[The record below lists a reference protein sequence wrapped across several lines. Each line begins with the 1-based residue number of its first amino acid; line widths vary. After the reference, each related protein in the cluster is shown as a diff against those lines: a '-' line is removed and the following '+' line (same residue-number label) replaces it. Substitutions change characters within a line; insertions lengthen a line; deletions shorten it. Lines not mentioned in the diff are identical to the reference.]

1 MKCVQAFFTKRFG
14 LAFEGV
20 PMLETDVNR
29 EVDLDREIKAS
40 GYFEE
45 EDEQLIERVGQQ
57 LLDNACGD
65 NE

>member
-1 MKCVQAFFTKRFG
+1 
-14 LAFEGV
+14 
-20 PMLETDVNR
+20 MLETDVNR

-65 NE
+65 NEQIQSDEEFDEEQFEVDPES